1 MKLETKIAIALL
13 ILVIVDVLS
22 TWFFVVRLNRFTESQ
37 PLGFNFFTV
46 AIAIFCSLGLLF
58 ISTKVDEWQIKLR
71 MVVLTSLAVALSWR
85 LCVIIDNLFL
95 VLNHFPY

>member
-13 ILVIVDVLS
+13 ILVMVDVLS
-22 TWFFVVRLNRFTESQ
+22 TWLFVVRLNRFIELQS
-37 PLGFNFFTV
+37 LGFNFFTV